1 MIFRVGLFVHHRP
14 VEGGTVLHQ
23 IAPFNFFI
31 GILSLQITEHLSGDP
46 LTAVILQH
54 LDHADMGPSLENAVP
69 QGAHCQFP
77 TDGLHE
83 HINLTAVGAQR
94 LIQYPGF
101 LWLLRGCHAA
111 GVSVDGF
118 RGEPIRFF
126 RQLGVQLPH
135 FGDLRLHTARPQVL
149 FRPLPFTQKILAVS
163 TQTI

>member
-1 MIFRVGLFVHHRP
+1 M
-14 VEGGTVLHQ
+14 Q
-23 IAPFNFFI
+23 IA
-31 GILSLQITEHLSGDP
+31 EHLGGDP
-46 LTAVILQH
+46 LKAVILQH
-54 LDHADMGPSLENAVP
+54 LNHIDMGPFLKNAVSD
-69 QGAHCQFP
+69 GAHRQFP

-94 LIQYPGF
+94 LIQYPSF

-111 GVSVDGF
+111 GVGIDGF

-126 RQLGVQLPH
+126 RQLSVQRPH

-163 TQTI
+163 TQTV